1 VVLRWRFVLGSGGR
15 DSLVPGDGLNN
26 LPLQAD
32 LGRAPET
39 PAVDSRDISDS

>member
-1 VVLRWRFVLGSGGR
+1 MVLRWWFVLGSGGG

-26 LPLQAD
+26 LPLQVD
-32 LGRAPET
+32 LGCAPKT